1 MKLIKTYLLGLFTVC
16 LLLFNAQAA
25 LAEEIKDV
33 EPGNAYIP
41 EDTVLNLVLVDKLDS
56 NVHKKGDRVKFTLK
70 DDLAVENIVSLAA

>member
-1 MKLIKTYLLGLFTVC
+1 MKLIKTYLPVLFTVC
-16 LLLFNAQAA
+16 LLFFNAHAA

-56 NVHKKGDRVKFTLK
+56 NVHKKATALNLR
-70 DDLAVENIVSLAA
+70 